1 MAAALF
7 APGSNIPPTPPK
19 NVAVKSSKVCLL
31 PLEHFGC
38 SSHGSNDSIKGCIEA
53 IVAYINTIS
62 GGSASGKDSATCSM
76 IGNRYWT
83 TSTQQCVDVD
93 SSQSVTAG
101 KYFNNVPAKDNPF
114 GQSLLGLLAHIS
126 RTFSFTALL
135 DQFMASGAEKC
146 KNVPLKEDYQ
156 MEDGT
161 AVSTTTPNHLTCSNL
176 KMYTPEM
183 WSECGLSDA
192 ATLQSQL
199 CGSTEGMG
207 VRSGRSK
214 AEETYHGG
222 LAFLGLYILSRLLLP
237 RIDKKARK
245 RR

>member
-1 MAAALF
+1 
-7 APGSNIPPTPPK
+7 
-19 NVAVKSSKVCLL
+19 
-31 PLEHFGC
+31 
-38 SSHGSNDSIKGCIEA
+38 
-53 IVAYINTIS
+53 
-62 GGSASGKDSATCSM
+62 
-76 IGNRYWT
+76 
-83 TSTQQCVDVD
+83 
-93 SSQSVTAG
+93 
-101 KYFNNVPAKDNPF
+101 
-114 GQSLLGLLAHIS
+114 
-126 RTFSFTALL
+126 
-135 DQFMASGAEKC
+135 MASGAEKC